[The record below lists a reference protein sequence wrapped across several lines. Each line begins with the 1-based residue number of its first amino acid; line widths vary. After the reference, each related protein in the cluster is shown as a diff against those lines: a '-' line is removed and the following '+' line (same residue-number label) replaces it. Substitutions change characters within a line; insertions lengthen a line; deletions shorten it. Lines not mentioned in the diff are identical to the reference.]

1 MSNSTT
7 VTRDGIV
14 FEAAQRLNIVGT
26 GQSLDPEYGAR
37 IDAAFDPLINQLA
50 TDGICNVVDDMNI
63 PNAWFDGL
71 SGLLANQS
79 ASVAGAS
86 FDPTIKGYYEGML
99 KRVSSSRP
107 TYVIQEAE
115 YF

>member
-1 MSNSTT
+1 MSDSTT

-26 GQSLDPEYGAR
+26 GQPLDPEYAAR
-37 IDAAFDPLINQLA
+37 IDATFDPLINQLA
-50 TDGICNVVDDMNI
+50 VDGICNVVDDMNI
-63 PNAWFDGL
+63 PNVWFDGIA
-71 SGLLANQS
+71 GLLANQC
-79 ASVAGAS
+79 ASVSGAS

-99 KRVSSSRP
+99 KRASSARA
-107 TYVIQEAE
+107 TYVVQEAE